1 LELNCSFHC
10 LKLLGTGVEMT
21 VEFVADLA
29 SRALWITL
37 LVSAPILGLGLAVGV
52 AVSIFQ
58 AVTQI
63 QEMTLTFIPKI
74 IAIFIAI
81 LVFGKWMMLIL
92 LNFTSNL
99 WINLPN
105 YVK

>member
-1 LELNCSFHC
+1 MS
-10 LKLLGTGVEMT
+10 
-21 VEFVADLA
+21 VEFISDLA
-29 SRALWITL
+29 TRTLWVTL

-63 QEMTLTFIPKI
+63 QEMTLTFIPKV
-74 IAIFIAI
+74 IAIFLAI
-81 LVFGKWMMLIL
+81 LIFGKWMILIL
-92 LNFTSNL
+92 LNYTSNL
-99 WINLPN
+99 WSNMPQ

>member
-1 LELNCSFHC
+1 
-10 LKLLGTGVEMT
+10 MT
-21 VEFVADLA
+21 VEFIADLA
-29 SRALWITL
+29 NRALWITL
-37 LVSAPILGLGLAVGV
+37 LVSAPILGLGLGVGV

-74 IAIFIAI
+74 IAIFMAI
-81 LVFGKWMMLIL
+81 LIFGKWMMLIL

-99 WINLPN
+99 WINMPT